1 LLALRAERVLCSHSK
16 SASVALIEEN
26 LAYFREIE
34 RRSHE
39 LLQRYRPTEEELE
52 LASEII
58 HYPFDEVIAGTTEA
72 FDHTFYIGAHNANVR
87 FLLQWLMRNQGDS

>member
-1 LLALRAERVLCSHSK
+1 MDGNVRIDMRMLARARRAALSAERAEILC
-16 SASVALIEEN
+16 N
-26 LAYFREIE
+26 IE

-58 HYPFDEVIAGTTEA
+58 HYPFDEVIAGATEA
-72 FDHTFYIGAHNANVR
+72 FDRTFYGGAHNANVR